1 MKLFGKSKE
10 AKNPDGQP
18 VTGDQAAETKMTE
31 TTDSSKSHPELKLI
45 SGQQIS
51 QASSTP
57 NQQPVKPAPKQ
68 PLVPDVKY
76 VVAVASGK
84 GGVGKSTVSA
94 NLAVALSQM
103 GLKVGLMDADVYGPS
118 IPTMM
123 GIKQQP
129 QVTEQRQL
137 LPINQHGLSLMS
149 IGFMVPDEQA
159 MIWRG
164 PMLHSAMQQFLG
176 DVIWGELDYL
186 LVDMPPGTGDAQ
198 LSLSQIIP
206 LSGTIIVTTPQDV
219 ALADVRRSI
228 AMADRMETPLLG
240 IVENMSY
247 YINPSN
253 NEKVNIFG
261 SGGGE
266 KICQQLDVPLL
277 GQIPIDPKICDCGD
291 LGTPIVLA
299 FPDSPQSISFKR
311 MANQLIVLVEQLE
324 QEDELTIQ

>member
-1 MKLFGKSKE
+1 MKLFGKSE
-10 AKNPDGQP
+10 NDKNPDGQP
-18 VTGDQAAETKMTE
+18 VTANGAEETKMTE
-31 TTDSSKSHPELKLI
+31 TTDSSRSHPELKLI

-51 QASSTP
+51 QSSSAAS
-57 NQQPVKPAPKQ
+57 QQPVKPAPKQ

-76 VVAVASGK
+76 VIAVASGK

-123 GIKQQP
+123 GVKQQP

-149 IGFMVPDEQA
+149 IGFMVPDDQA

-164 PMLHSAMQQFLG
+164 PMLHSAMRQFLG

-198 LSLSQIIP
+198 LSLSQIIS
-206 LSGTIIVTTPQDV
+206 LNGAVIVLHLKMWPWP
-219 ALADVRRSI
+219 
-228 AMADRMETPLLG
+228 M
-240 IVENMSY
+240 
-247 YINPSN
+247 
-253 NEKVNIFG
+253 F
-261 SGGGE
+261 
-266 KICQQLDVPLL
+266 
-277 GQIPIDPKICDCGD
+277 GD
-291 LGTPIVLA
+291 LLQWRIGWRHRYWGSWKI
-299 FPDSPQSISFKR
+299 
-311 MANQLIVLVEQLE
+311 
-324 QEDELTIQ
+324 